1 MPRAVERLG
10 VKIFA
15 DGANLDSIR
24 SLRSNDWIRGFT
36 TNPTLMRQSGV
47 KNYLDFARQV
57 IEVVS
62 DLPLSLEVFSDD
74 FREMRRQA
82 LTLASIGPN
91 VNVKIP
97 VTNSQAES
105 SNELVRDL
113 ASSGVSLNVT
123 AIFTM
128 AQFEG
133 SLAALRNGPH
143 SYLSIFAGR
152 IADTGRDPL
161 PIIREAVDLC
171 RGQDSEVIWASP
183 RETLNIIQANDAK
196 CHIIT
201 VTPDLLKKLDLLD
214 KELDDFS
221 LDTVKMFARDAQQAG
236 YKI

>member
-1 MPRAVERLG
+1 VPRAVERLG

-47 KNYLDFARQV
+47 KNYLEFARQV
-57 IEVVS
+57 IEIVGN
-62 DLPLSLEVFSDD
+62 LPLSLEVFSDD
-74 FREMRRQA
+74 FSEMRRQA
-82 LTLASIGPN
+82 LTLASLGPN

-113 ASSGVSLNVT
+113 AYSGVSLNVT
-123 AIFTM
+123 AIFTIP
-128 AQFEG
+128 QFEG
-133 SLAALRNGPH
+133 SLAALGNGPH

-171 RGQDSEVIWASP
+171 RGLDSEVIWASP

-214 KELDDFS
+214 IELDDFS

-236 YKI
+236 YEI